1 MKKIKIAFCLRDM
14 QVGGVESVLLRT
26 LDELQKHKNLELNI
40 ITYVDVKTPIYKKY
54 FSEHSNIKV

>member
-26 LDELQKHKNLELNI
+26 LDELQK
-40 ITYVDVKTPIYKKY
+40 
-54 FSEHSNIKV
+54 